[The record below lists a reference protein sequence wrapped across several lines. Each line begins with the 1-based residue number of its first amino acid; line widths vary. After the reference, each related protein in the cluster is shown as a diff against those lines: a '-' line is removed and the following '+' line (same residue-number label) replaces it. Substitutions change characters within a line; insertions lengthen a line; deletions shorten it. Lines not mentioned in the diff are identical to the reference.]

1 MSTDPDKLAIEGG
14 DPARE
19 EYLPYGL
26 HSVTDDDVEA
36 VTRVLRGKW
45 LTTGPDIEKFEI
57 ALAAQVGASSAAA
70 VSSGTAALHLA
81 YLAAGIGPG
90 DEVITS
96 PLTFAATANAAL
108 YAGAKPVFA
117 DVDEATLNLSPAAAE
132 AAITDKTKAIV
143 PVHYTGRSCQMSEFR
158 ALCDEHNLL
167 LIEDASHALGAMY
180 KGRPVG
186 SGPADLATW
195 SFHPVKHVAAGE
207 GGAVTSP
214 TDDARVEMVRRLRN
228 HGINRD
234 ARDRFGPQAGWA
246 YEIEHLGFNYRLT
259 DIAAALAASQLK
271 RLDDNLAR
279 RRELAAL
286 YADKLSR
293 FEELRLPPADDAEH
307 LSAWHLYVVRLRLE
321 KLSAGRA
328 EVFAAL
334 RAENIGVNVHY
345 IPVHWHPL
353 YQSRGYARGITPTAE
368 KAYEELLTLPLF
380 GVMTD
385 ADATDVIRALE
396 KVLVRHKK

>member
-1 MSTDPDKLAIEGG
+1 LSTDPDKLAIEGG
-14 DPARE
+14 EPVRKD
-19 EYLPYGL
+19 YLPYGR
-26 HSVTDDDVEA
+26 HHVTDEDVEA

-45 LTTGPDIEKFEI
+45 LTTGPNIDEFEK
-57 ALAAQVGASSAAA
+57 ALAAKVGASSAAA

-90 DEVITS
+90 DEVITT

-117 DVDEATLNLSPAAAE
+117 DVDEAALNLSPAAAE
-132 AAITDKTKAIV
+132 AAITGKTRAIV
-143 PVHYTGRSCQMSEFR
+143 PVHYSGRSCEMDDFR
-158 ALCDEHNLL
+158 ALCDRHNLL
-167 LIEDASHALGAMY
+167 LIEDASHALGAVY
-180 KGRPVG
+180 KGKPVG
-186 SGPADLATW
+186 SGPADFSTW

-214 TDDARVEMVRRLRN
+214 TDNPRIEMVRRLRN

-246 YEIEHLGFNYRLT
+246 YEVKHLGFNYRLT
-259 DIAAALAASQLK
+259 DIAAALAVSQLE
-271 RLDDNLAR
+271 RLDANLAR

-286 YADKLSR
+286 YGDKLSR

-307 LSAWHLYVVRLRLE
+307 TSAWHLYVVRLRLE
-321 KLSAGRA
+321 ILSAGRKG
-328 EVFAAL
+328 VFDAL
-334 RAENIGVNVHY
+334 RRENIGVNVHY
-345 IPVHWHPL
+345 IPVHRFEL
-353 YQSRGYARGITPTAE
+353 YQSKGYAKDITPTAE

-396 KVLVRHKK
+396 KVLVRYKK